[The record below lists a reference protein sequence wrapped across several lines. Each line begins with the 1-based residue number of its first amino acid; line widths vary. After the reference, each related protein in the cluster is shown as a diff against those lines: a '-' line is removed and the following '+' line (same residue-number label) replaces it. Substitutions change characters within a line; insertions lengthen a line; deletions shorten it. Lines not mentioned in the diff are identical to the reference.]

1 MNLKRAL
8 TFPPW
13 MRGLSTALAKRD
25 LTLPSWMAGGL
36 SSALADPVG
45 RLRERLGKKKA
56 EGLAALY
63 ATGDGVG
70 LVHLASGAEGRMR
83 VLVCAFQ
90 PLVKGQSPGRVAQGM
105 VKAHKL
111 EKARFVGVLDRGSYV
126 LIPAEAPDLPREEWA
141 AAMKWRIKDQLSF
154 PVTQAVLEVFD
165 MPGNAPDAESGR
177 IYVAAARDGEVR
189 RHVALFQEA
198 GVNLIA
204 LDIPEL
210 ALLNLTIGL
219 VDEREGMGLL
229 HLERKSGLVMMV
241 KAGWF
246 YLARRIENGL
256 DTLMDS
262 LEPDGSGVSDAPFLD
277 RIALETQRT
286 MDYFESHYSQAAAS
300 TLYVVPL
307 STPVEGFR
315 QALAE
320 RLGMRIKYLPLEE
333 ILEVPAT
340 VAQADLVRALPA
352 IGAAMRVGAGEA

>member
-1 MNLKRAL
+1 MNLNLKLDL
-8 TFPPW
+8 TLPPW
-13 MRGLSTALAKRD
+13 MRGVSTAF
-25 LTLPSWMAGGL
+25 S
-36 SSALADPVG
+36 DPVG
-45 RLRERLGKKKA
+45 RLRGRLGKKKA

-63 ATGDGVG
+63 ATVDGVG
-70 LVHLASGAEGRMR
+70 LIHLTAGEEGRPR
-83 VLVCAFQ
+83 VNVCVFQ
-90 PLVKGQSPGRVAQGM
+90 PVAKGQSPGRVAQGM
-105 VKAHKL
+105 VKAYKL
-111 EKARFVGVLDRGSYV
+111 EKARFVGVLDRGSYM
-126 LIPAEAPDLPREEWA
+126 LIPADAPDLPREEWA
-141 AAMKWRIKDQLSF
+141 AAMKWRIKDQISF

-165 MPGNAPDAESGR
+165 IPGNTPDADSGR
-177 IYVAAARDGEVR
+177 IYVAAAKDGEVR
-189 RHVALFQEA
+189 RHVALFHEA

-210 ALLNLTIGL
+210 ALLNLMGGL

-241 KAGWF
+241 KGGWF

-262 LEPDGSGVSDAPFLD
+262 LEPDGSGVSDAPFMD

-307 STPVEGFR
+307 PTPVEGFR

-320 RLGMRIKYLPLEE
+320 RLGMRIKYLPLQE
-333 ILEVPAT
+333 ILEIPAGI
-340 VAQADLVRALPA
+340 VEADLVRALPA
-352 IGAAMRVGAGEA
+352 IGAAMRERAVES